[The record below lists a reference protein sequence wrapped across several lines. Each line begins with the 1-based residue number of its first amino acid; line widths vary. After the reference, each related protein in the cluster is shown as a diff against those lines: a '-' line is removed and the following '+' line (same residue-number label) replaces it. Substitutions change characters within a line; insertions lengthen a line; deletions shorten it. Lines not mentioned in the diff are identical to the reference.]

1 MEAGHGFHTL
11 HKTIVFT
18 MSDVLQ
24 HTTTPAAE
32 TLVTDPATATSIT
45 KDAPL
50 ATEPAVNGEAP
61 KTGTETAVADA
72 APIEDS
78 TETAEKAVEPITEG
92 QLAYKGPGLLK

>member
-1 MEAGHGFHTL
+1 
-11 HKTIVFT
+11 
-18 MSDVLQ
+18 MSDVQ
-24 HTTTPAAE
+24 QPTTAPATE

-50 ATEPAVNGEAP
+50 ATEPVVSSEAP
-61 KTGTETAVADA
+61 KTEAETAAVTDA
-72 APIEDS
+72 APVEAS